1 MEITSYRKEE
11 KMHKYKLIDL
21 FAGAGGLSLG
31 FENTGRFESK
41 VAVEKNPYA
50 QGTYRENFPSVD
62 YCDDINDI
70 DFSEYKK
77 KYDGIDVVI
86 GGPPCQGFSN
96 ANRQHNQ
103 AINLNNKLVKQYIR
117 AILQI
122 QPKAF
127 VMENVSML
135 KSEVHRF
142 YIEHNDTE
150 TIKHYRI
157 KTKFSSIYL
166 LPEEY
171 VFDGVADLVSSKESI
186 ISNQWE
192 PDLYRILNIF
202 LKDSANEKKLGR
214 TIVRHKPALLKA
226 LDEHQEATEPEI
238 LAADNQLFAFL
249 KAECAEGNRARLRE
263 LLAEPLAFQKMLKRA
278 LEIHQNDID
287 ATFTTL
293 RPEGGG
299 HGSLRAGVRSCAV
312 YDYLT
317 GILGSKE
324 NGYSIN
330 NGILDAVDFGIP
342 QKRRRFVIIGVKKK
356 YAGKVELPKA
366 SENVIATNV
375 FDAIADLEYLAPRI
389 TVEEKGDSGMH
400 VGMDIG
406 KTVTRLKQL
415 RDTDGIIYNHIVPK
429 TGKEA
434 LDRFKLLKQGQNF
447 HDLPVAF
454 KENTYTNAKRTQ
466 NTVYQRLSYSAPSG
480 TVINVRKSMWI
491 HPTVDRA
498 ISVREAARLQTFPDS
513 FRFWGPKDSQY
524 QQVGNAVPPM
534 LAEAIARQIL
544 SYIDK
549 NNGSSRKVGG
559 LKTRGD

>member
-1 MEITSYRKEE
+1 MY
-11 KMHKYKLIDL
+11 KYKLIDL

-50 QGTYRENFPSVD
+50 QDTYRENFPGVD

-70 DFSEYKK
+70 DFSGYNE
-77 KYDGIDVVI
+77 KYGGIDVVI

-117 AILQI
+117 AVLQI

-171 VFDGVADLVSSKESI
+171 VFEGVTELVSSQESI
-186 ISNQWE
+186 IANQWE

-202 LKDSANEKKLGR
+202 LKDSANKEKLGR
-214 TIVRHKPALLKA
+214 TITRHKSALLKA
-226 LDEHQEATEPEI
+226 LKEHQEAKELEI
-238 LAADNQLFAFL
+238 LEADNRLFAFL
-249 KAECAEGNRARLRE
+249 NTECIEGNQARLKE

-278 LEIHQNDID
+278 LEIHQNDIE

-293 RPEGGG
+293 RPDGVG
-299 HGSLRAGVRSCAV
+299 HGSLRASVRSCAV

-330 NGILDAVDFGIP
+330 NGILAAVDFGIP
-342 QKRRRFVIIGVKKK
+342 QKRRRFVIIGVKEK
-356 YAGKVELPKA
+356 YTDKVELPKA
-366 SENVIATNV
+366 PKDAIATNV
-375 FDAIADLEYLAPRI
+375 FDAIADLEDLIPRI
-389 TVEEKGDSGMH
+389 TVEKKEAFGML
-400 VGMDIG
+400 IG
-406 KTVTRLKQL
+406 KKARETVIKLKQL
-415 RDTDGIIYNHIVPK
+415 RNTDGVVYNHVIPK
-429 TGKEA
+429 TGEKA
-434 LDRFKLLKQGQNF
+434 LARFRLLGQGQNF
-447 HDLPVAF
+447 HDLPDAL
-454 KENTYTNAKRTQ
+454 KKNTYTNADRTQ
-466 NTVYQRLSYSAPSG
+466 NTVYQRLSYSVPSG

-498 ISVREAARLQTFPDS
+498 ISIREAARLQTFPDS

-534 LAEAIARQIL
+534 LAEAIARQVL

-549 NNGSSRKVGG
+549 RDNGR
-559 LKTRGD
+559 

>member
-1 MEITSYRKEE
+1 MKIASYRNGE

-31 FENTGRFESK
+31 FENTGRFETK

-50 QGTYRENFPSVD
+50 QDTYKENFPDVD

-70 DFSEYKK
+70 DFSGYNE
-77 KYDGIDVVI
+77 KYGGIDVVI

-171 VFDGVADLVSSKESI
+171 VFEGVPELVSSQESI

-202 LKDSANEKKLGR
+202 LKDSANEEKLKS
-214 TIVRHKPALLKA
+214 TITRHMPALLTA
-226 LDEHQEATEPEI
+226 LKKHQEAEVLEI
-238 LAADNQLFAFL
+238 FEADNQLFAFI
-249 KAECAEGNRARLRE
+249 KAGCAERDQVRLKQ
-263 LLAEPLAFQKMLKRA
+263 LLVAPLAFQKMLKRA
-278 LEIHQNDID
+278 LEIHQNDIE

-293 RPEGGG
+293 RPDGVG
-299 HGSLRAGVRSCAV
+299 HGSLRASVRSCAV

-342 QKRRRFVIIGVKKK
+342 QKRRRFVIIGVKEK
-356 YAGKVELPKA
+356 YTDKVELPKA
-366 SENVIATNV
+366 PKDAIATNV
-375 FDAIADLEYLAPRI
+375 FDAIADLEDLIPRI
-389 TVEEKGDSGMH
+389 TVEKKGAFGML
-400 VGMDIG
+400 IG
-406 KTVTRLKQL
+406 KKARETVIKLKQL
-415 RDTDGIIYNHIVPK
+415 RNTDGVVYNHVIPK
-429 TGKEA
+429 TGEKA
-434 LDRFKLLKQGQNF
+434 LARFRLLGQGQNF
-447 HDLPVAF
+447 HDLPDAL
-454 KENTYTNAKRTQ
+454 KKNTYTNADRTQ
-466 NTVYQRLSYSAPSG
+466 NTVYQRLSYSVPSG

-498 ISVREAARLQTFPDS
+498 ISIREAARLQTFPDS

-549 NNGSSRKVGG
+549 RDNGR
-559 LKTRGD
+559 